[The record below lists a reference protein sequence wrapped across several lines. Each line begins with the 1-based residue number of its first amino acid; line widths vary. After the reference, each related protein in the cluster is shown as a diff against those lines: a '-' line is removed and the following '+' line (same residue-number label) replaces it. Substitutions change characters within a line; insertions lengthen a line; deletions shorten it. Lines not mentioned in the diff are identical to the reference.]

1 MIDQKTDLQLYILF
15 GGKKLKSYFF
25 KIVFGRKQWSTY
37 ISALMKQVSLLFI
50 ITYLHLKARGIK
62 QKQKYF
68 PLIITVSYETITK
81 SRIFFQKETGCTL

>member
-1 MIDQKTDLQLYILF
+1 
-15 GGKKLKSYFF
+15 
-25 KIVFGRKQWSTY
+25 
-37 ISALMKQVSLLFI
+37 MKQVSLLFI